1 MMRYILV
8 AAVAAV
14 TIQPLTPLPLP
25 SGKTKGNRVA
35 NVVSRIATT
44 GCAVSVVTEGVA
56 VWNPPTVRSRDRGP
70 LDNLRQRTR
79 RTHDRCLPSRE
90 CFTNQSPVRT
100 RRNPDRW
107 FRTPTFLGR

>member
-1 MMRYILV
+1 MRLYPQGDFKPSKLANVNVRVVVPISRENSRKEDEAMKRYILV

-70 LDNLRQRTR
+70 L
-79 RTHDRCLPSRE
+79 
-90 CFTNQSPVRT
+90 
-100 RRNPDRW
+100 
-107 FRTPTFLGR
+107 